1 MRRQE
6 RRGIA
11 YIATTRPNQ
20 RHLWSKKKNFAS
32 ITVKDNGIGIPEDMD
47 IESAKTLGMT
57 IVKLLSKQ
65 LNGVITINRELG
77 TEIVLRFPL

>member
-1 MRRQE
+1 
-6 RRGIA
+6 
-11 YIATTRPNQ
+11 
-20 RHLWSKKKNFAS
+20 
-32 ITVKDNGIGIPEDMD
+32 MD